1 MRGMMGISA
10 MLKRI
15 ATLLDLM
22 KRNKATHQIRERSGN
37 AAEEVLIF
45 PVMPFSASQLTNMV

>member
-1 MRGMMGISA
+1 MGISA
-10 MLKRI
+10 MLKRM

-45 PVMPFSASQLTNMV
+45 SVMPFSASQLTNMV